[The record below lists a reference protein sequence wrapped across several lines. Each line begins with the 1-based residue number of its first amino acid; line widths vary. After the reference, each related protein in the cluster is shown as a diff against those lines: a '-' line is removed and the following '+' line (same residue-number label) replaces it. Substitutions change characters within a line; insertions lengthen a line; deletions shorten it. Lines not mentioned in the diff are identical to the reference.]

1 MNPKDYA
8 QRQPSELSGGEQQRV
23 GILRAIAANPKIVLM
38 DERLAGFEKLK
49 LADSFVTSCDIAY
62 NII

>member
-38 DERLAGFEKLK
+38 DEPFSALDPISRRQLQIFIKDLQK
-49 LADSFVTSCDIAY
+49 K
-62 NII
+62 